1 MATNRI
7 GRRATDERLLEG
19 GGGGGSGGGGGRSG
33 GGSGNGS
40 APLPPPPPNGGVNI
54 GRRMSDRELT
64 QTGSRNSRAV
74 TQEGLT
80 NKNDSLPALR
90 ANVIRDQI
98 SDIRI
103 MTGSGKNPTTSAL
116 TAASRTAA
124 EQRARNRTGGRVG
137 YVAGAAGIG
146 YGAGSI
152 YNAVTD
158 EDEKPTSK
166 QPAPKENK
174 KEKSSA
180 DERVNKEDYPVYKKD
195 TESAKT
201 FQQAF
206 KEAKKDNKDSFSFE
220 GREYNTKEDKKESKE
235 MNRGGMVK
243 SYAKGGY
250 VNQGIGASMKPH
262 NVFASKGKK

>member
-19 GGGGGSGGGGGRSG
+19 GGGGSGSGRSGG

-40 APLPPPPPNGGVNI
+40 APPPPPPPPGGGVNT

-116 TAASRTAA
+116 TAASRNAA
-124 EQRARNRTGGRVG
+124 EQRAMNRTGGRVG

-152 YNAVTD
+152 YNAVTG

-174 KEKSSA
+174 KEKSSS

-206 KEAKKDNKDSFSFE
+206 KEAKKEDKNSFSFE
-220 GREYNTKEDKKESKE
+220 GRKYNTKEDNKESKK
-235 MNRGGMVK
+235 MNRGGMVA

-262 NVFASKGKK
+262 NVFGSKGKK

>member
-1 MATNRI
+1 MATNRV

-19 GGGGGSGGGGGRSG
+19 GGGGGGSGGGSGRS
-33 GGSGNGS
+33 GSGNGS
-40 APLPPPPPNGGVNI
+40 APPPPPPGGGVNI

-74 TQEGLT
+74 TREGLT

-137 YVAGAAGIG
+137 YVAGAGLAGFGAQSIVNEVIG
-146 YGAGSI
+146 
-152 YNAVTD
+152 

-206 KEAKKDNKDSFSFE
+206 KEAKKNDKDSFSFE
-220 GREYNTKEDKKESKE
+220 GRKYNTQEDKKESKE
-235 MNRGGMVK
+235 MNRGGMVA